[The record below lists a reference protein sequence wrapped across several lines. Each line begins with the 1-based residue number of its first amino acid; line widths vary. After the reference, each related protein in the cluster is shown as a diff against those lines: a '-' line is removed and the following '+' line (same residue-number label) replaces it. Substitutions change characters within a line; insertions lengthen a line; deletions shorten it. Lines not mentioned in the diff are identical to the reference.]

1 MKDVDN
7 YECYI
12 CNKIG
17 DHYPNNCPD
26 KCTVCGYLHKTDNHN
41 WLFGKSDYRLQTNV
55 RAGH

>member
-26 KCTVCGYLHKTDNHN
+26 KCTVCGYLHKTDNHLCN
-41 WLFGKSDYRLQTNV
+41 IFKY
-55 RAGH
+55 